1 MLPLLALGRVMATPL
16 LKFGGGIASK
26 GIDLAQGAAK
36 SAASQVE
43 YEVESQ
49 STGSSGPPSVNTRG
63 ASVNF
68 DTGRDDAPMGEM
80 FGGLDLAKVQSVI
93 DDEGVIG
100 PQEEGPKT
108 VYKKMIQQ
116 LQNISQILLRT
127 EATTKMLLA
136 IDLER
141 VRDAQSMDRQ
151 ESVDLQDTDPSFI
164 GGGDGEDDETGP
176 GALARA
182 RGMLG
187 GVYGKIKG
195 GLSGM
200 LGVGALILG
209 FKFFREEIE
218 KVTAKILEGFKAAYD
233 YFTAEDF
240 TMAKFQQDFGNIF
253 WPKIQSI
260 AMDFLDMLFTVIKES
275 IFGASGDRAI
285 QQQASRGSTI
295 QKNLA
300 EFSSTDTKGMYYNT
314 TFGLMDAQGIAV
326 DNDEVEA
333 DLKAKLDTMRLI
345 SRESDGRIQWNTFP
359 DKDLSKPYQDYDP
372 YNIFKNYDVPSILN
386 AQPVIDGMVGTWDML
401 KGINLDEIGGI
412 SRTMDKNTQDKIR
425 ELLAKKTK
433 LYQETK
439 QTVFPEIDRELE
451 RLGQVK
457 LQTLSGVTYTG
468 QTTSQSL
475 NGQNA
480 IILKPAEGP
489 MTYLNAS
496 TNTGGNVITNN
507 TGVHVSMD
515 ATNNNKTAQALNAM
529 GYT

>member
-16 LKFGGGIASK
+16 LRFGGGIASK

-36 SAASQVE
+36 SAANQVDDE
-43 YEVESQ
+43 LESQ
-49 STGSSGPPSVNTRG
+49 SNGSSGPPSVNTKG
-63 ASVNF
+63 AAVNF
-68 DTGRDDAPMGEM
+68 DTGEEDTSTDVGDM

-93 DDEGVIG
+93 DDEGEMG
-100 PQEEGPKT
+100 PPEEGPKT
-108 VYKKMIQQ
+108 VYKQMIQQ

-141 VRDAQSMDRQ
+141 VRDTQSMDRQ
-151 ESVDLQDTDPSFI
+151 ESVDLQDTDPPFI
-164 GGGDGEDDETGP
+164 DDGDGDGETGP
-176 GALARA
+176 GGLSRV

-187 GVYGKIKG
+187 GAYGKIKG
-195 GLSGM
+195 SLSGM

-218 KVTAKILEGFKAAYD
+218 AVTAKILEGFKAAYD

-260 AMDFLDMLFTVIKES
+260 AMDFLDMLFTVVKES
-275 IFGASGDRAI
+275 IFGASGDKSI
-285 QQQASRGSTI
+285 QQQATRGATI

-300 EFSSTDTKGMYYNT
+300 DFSSTDTKGMNYNT
-314 TFGLMDAQGIAV
+314 TFGLMDAKGIAV

-333 DLKAKLDTMRLI
+333 DLKSKLDTMRLI
-345 SRESDGRIQWNTFP
+345 SQESDGRIQWNTFP
-359 DKDLSKPYQDYDP
+359 DKDLSKPYLDYDP

-412 SRTMDKNTQDKIR
+412 SRTMDDKTQGAIR
-425 ELLAKKTK
+425 DVLRQKTE
-433 LYQETK
+433 LYQKTQ
-439 QTVFPEIDRELE
+439 QTEFPILDRELE

-457 LQTLSGVTYTG
+457 LQTLAGVTYTG
-468 QTTSQSL
+468 QMTSQTL
-475 NGQNA
+475 NGKNA
-480 IILKPAEGP
+480 ILKSQAGP
-489 MTYLNAS
+489 MTFLNAS

-507 TGVHVSMD
+507 SGVHVSMD
-515 ATNNNKTAQALNAM
+515 GTNSNQTVQSLNAM
-529 GYT
+529 GYV